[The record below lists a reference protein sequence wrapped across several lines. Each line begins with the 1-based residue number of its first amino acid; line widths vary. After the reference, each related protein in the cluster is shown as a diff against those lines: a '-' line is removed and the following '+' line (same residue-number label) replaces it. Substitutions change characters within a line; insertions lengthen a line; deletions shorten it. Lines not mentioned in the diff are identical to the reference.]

1 MSEKGWRLGFVAVLL
16 PLPCPAEASRAAAI
30 TAGTGWSS
38 SRKERLGL
46 APSCLG
52 CYHRFGVSIKVAVSL
67 LVFILLW
74 LELLR
79 VGAIGRVLLLPEPP
93 PGLPLHGS
101 VTSYLRVDVVTAK
114 VSKAVVQAVGDFGM
128 RRKGLCEAFGL

>member
-1 MSEKGWRLGFVAVLL
+1 MREARAGTVLPGKSPQLLLLL
-16 PLPCPAEASRAAAI
+16 PCSALFCSLFNGCSWCLAARQ
-30 TAGTGWSS
+30 GY
-38 SRKERLGL
+38 
-46 APSCLG
+46 
-52 CYHRFGVSIKVAVSL
+52 YHRFGVAIKVAVSF

-79 VGAIGRVLLLPEPP
+79 VGATGRVLLLPEPP

-114 VSKAVVQAVGDFGM
+114 VSKAVVQAAGDFGM
-128 RRKGLCEAFGL
+128 RRKGLCEAFGLWNCVLR